1 MLIRLLEK
9 REKEDFTFI
18 FKSMLKSKTSF
29 NQVNLASYTRL
40 CGVEV
45 EEIHGNSTY
54 TRDYTSILL
63 FLSHQN
69 GKTLAQQKDGSDLKT
84 ALYS

>member
-45 EEIHGNSTY
+45 EEIHGNQHTPEI
-54 TRDYTSILL
+54 TRRFCFSFPTKT
-63 FLSHQN
+63 
-69 GKTLAQQKDGSDLKT
+69 GKR
-84 ALYS
+84 